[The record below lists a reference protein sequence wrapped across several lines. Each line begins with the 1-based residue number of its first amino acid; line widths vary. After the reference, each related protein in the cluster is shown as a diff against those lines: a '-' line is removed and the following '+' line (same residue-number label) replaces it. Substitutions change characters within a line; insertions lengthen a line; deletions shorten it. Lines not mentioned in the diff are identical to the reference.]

1 MRIFVV
7 IKGLNWMKIKY
18 QYKFKKKTKQDSFRH
33 LAWNFNQLLYLPLAY
48 MFYKA
53 TILVA
58 VVCAKNVALNEL
70 IPESFRVLV
79 FQEAF
84 NKFYCS

>member
-18 QYKFKKKTKQDSFRH
+18 QYKFKKTKRQDSFRH
-33 LAWNFNQLLYLPLAY
+33 LAWNLNQLLYLPLAY

-84 NKFYCS
+84 NKLYCS